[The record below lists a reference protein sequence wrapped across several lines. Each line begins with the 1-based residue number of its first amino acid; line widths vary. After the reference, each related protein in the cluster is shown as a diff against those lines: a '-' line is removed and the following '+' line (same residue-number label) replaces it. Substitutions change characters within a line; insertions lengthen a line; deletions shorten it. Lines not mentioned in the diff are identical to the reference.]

1 MPQESNHAITIFIPS
16 GAGAPGFAG
25 ILRCLQEEPRWR
37 VLVGDTNADAYGKAL
52 ADGFFLMPSS
62 GDDAAYLAAIR
73 RVCLEESVDVILPIT
88 TRELG
93 VLSRHKD
100 ALAGEGIRVIVSGS
114 TSIDIANDKGKS
126 ADFAQ
131 KLGLPVPQ
139 FRVARDLKEFQTGVS
154 EMQLAGSKLC
164 FKPVLGNG
172 SRGFG
177 IVVNEVVPGEFLQ
190 AKAGVL
196 PMTLEEWSKRLGGEG
211 LFDVP
216 LMICDFL
223 PGVEYSVDML
233 CSGGKTLF
241 CVPRTRDKMIGG
253 ISVAGRLDRNFGL
266 IAFCIQLAQA
276 LELDGP
282 IGMQWRE
289 DAEGTPRLL
298 EINPRLQGTT
308 SALAL
313 AGINLPVQAVRLA
326 MGEALSS
333 VSADVAWGKKFV
345 RFWDERVT
353 E

>member
-1 MPQESNHAITIFIPS
+1 MSEESNQAITIFIPS

-37 VLVGDTNADAYGKAL
+37 VLAGDMNANAYGKAL

-62 GDDAAYLAAIR
+62 DDEVAYLSAILK
-73 RVCLEESVDVILPIT
+73 VCLEESVDVILPIT

-93 VLSRHKD
+93 VLARHKD
-100 ALAGEGIRVIVSGS
+100 TLAAEGVRVVVSGS

-131 KLGLPVPQ
+131 KLGLPVPR
-139 FRVARDLKEFQTGVS
+139 FKVVRDLEEFQTCVID
-154 EMQLAGSKLC
+154 MQLGVDKLC

-177 IVVNEVVPGEFLQ
+177 IVVKEVVAGEFLQ

-196 PMTLEEWSKRLGGEG
+196 PMTLAEWSQRLGGDG
-211 LFDVP
+211 LFEVP

-223 PGVEYSVDML
+223 PGIEYSVDML

-289 DAEGTPRLL
+289 DSEGTPRLL

-333 VSADVAWGKKFV
+333 SSADVAWGKRFV